1 MNYIWRRSKMAYERI
16 LQRID
21 YIEGQLNLLK
31 KWKPESKEDFIK
43 DRKLEAAVEHTMQ
56 NIIEAIIQICT
67 QLVKY
72 FELGPP
78 TSEDSILELLE
89 PKLNNYEQIKEF
101 KKFRNFLVHQYIKV
115 DSEKVYS
122 YLKDFQADTLR
133 ILKEFKKII
142 D

>member
-1 MNYIWRRSKMAYERI
+1 MAYERI